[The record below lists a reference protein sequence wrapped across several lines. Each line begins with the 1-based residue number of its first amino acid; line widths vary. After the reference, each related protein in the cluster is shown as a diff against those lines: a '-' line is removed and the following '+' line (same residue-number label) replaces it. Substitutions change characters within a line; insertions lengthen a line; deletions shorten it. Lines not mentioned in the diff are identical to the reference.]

1 MLFGKSLRQ
10 VDFILK
16 NAKCQKGLSEREE
29 KSGGCHLKKLVMS
42 SFRKNQ

>member
-16 NAKCQKGLSEREE
+16 KAKKAYQKE
-29 KSGGCHLKKLVMS
+29 KKKLEVVI
-42 SFRKNQ
+42 